1 MTPILLAGLA
11 IALAGPVPALLARVP
26 QLRRTPLAAMLLWQA
41 IAAAGVL
48 AAIGAGLALFT
59 QHGAINAWLGL
70 AALALTVLVAG
81 RMLLSA
87 HRVGT
92 SLRAVRRRHREQLD
106 LVGERSG
113 HLRVIEHDLPVAY
126 CVPGFGQNRIV
137 VSAGAQGV
145 LTDEEFG
152 AVLAHE
158 RSHLRA
164 RHDLVLEAFSA
175 LREAFPAWVSS
186 AAAMRE
192 VQLLVEVIADR
203 SAVRHSGSLPLGRA
217 LVALAEGRAPQAAL
231 GVGGSHLLAR
241 VELLAED
248 RPRRVQAATLLTA
261 AVAVLLL
268 PTAFIVVPW
277 LAAVV

>member
-1 MTPILLAGLA
+1 MTPVLLALLA

-26 QLRRTPLAAMLLWQA
+26 RLRRTPLAAMLLWQA

-48 AAIGAGLALFT
+48 AALGAGLALFT
-59 QHGAINAWLGL
+59 QHVVVSWWVAG
-70 AALALTVLVAG
+70 AALLLTVVVAG

-92 SLRAVRRRHREQLD
+92 SLRALRRRHREQLD

-113 HLRVIEHDLPVAY
+113 HLRVIEAELPVAY

-145 LTDEEFG
+145 LSDDEFA

-186 AAAMRE
+186 GAAMRE

-203 SAVRHSGSLPLGRA
+203 AAVRQSGSLPLGRA

-241 VELLAED
+241 VELLGDD
-248 RPRRVQAATLLTA
+248 RPHRLQAFALLGA
-261 AVAVLLL
+261 AVAVLSI